1 MHGEILMPAAYAENN
16 NIAIKYI
23 GEPDATQAP
32 DASAAPSASP
42 SADVKPTQTPT
53 KAPTQQPTQSPTQTP
68 TQQPTQAPTQTPS
81 ATKEPAEDAT
91 PIPQE
96 PTQAPTAEPPTY
108 TATSSPMPQSP
119 TEIPLVQPIGNENKP
134 SVSVGYQYT
143 YKGMV
148 YTVSST
154 ENEQTVICSSFDNK
168 KASKV
173 VIPATIN
180 IEGTVYKVTAIA
192 DNAYKGCSKLKKI
205 TIGKNVVKIGKNCL
219 CRMQ

>member
-1 MHGEILMPAAYAENN
+1 
-16 NIAIKYI
+16 
-23 GEPDATQAP
+23 
-32 DASAAPSASP
+32 
-42 SADVKPTQTPT
+42 
-53 KAPTQQPTQSPTQTP
+53 
-68 TQQPTQAPTQTPS
+68 
-81 ATKEPAEDAT
+81 
-91 PIPQE
+91 
-96 PTQAPTAEPPTY
+96 
-108 TATSSPMPQSP
+108 MPQSP

-173 VIPATIN
+173 VIPATVN

-205 TIGKNVVKIGKNCL
+205 TIGKNVVKIGKNAFAGCSKL
-219 CRMQ
+219 KNIIIKSKALKKVGKKALLGVNSRALIKVPKNKYSEYKKMFEKSGISRNIKIKKK